1 MTGDGRPKAVDRI
14 RGAAAAH
21 GLPRR
26 ADSRYCPPMADDR
39 IPLGISSCLLGANVR
54 YDGGHKLDRYLHDVL
69 GRYVR
74 WVAVC
79 PEVECGLGVPRESM
93 RLVGD
98 PAAPRLVTTRT
109 GVDLTARMETWA
121 RDRAAS
127 LEAEDLRG
135 FVFKSASPSSG
146 LRSVKV
152 YDEKGNPTRRGVGI
166 FARAF
171 TERFPLLPVEDEG
184 RLHDPAIRENFIE
197 CVFAFD
203 RWRSFVQGDGSIGG
217 LVEFHTVHKLL
228 LMSHDPRA
236 PSALGSLVAGA
247 RARGA
252 AGRRAL
258 LEEYGAGFMTALARE
273 ATVKKNVNVLQH
285 AMGYFKRELAA
296 DEKAEL
302 LEVIGQYH
310 RGLVPLVVPL
320 VLLRHYVRK
329 FKEPYLA
336 RQVWLDPHPAELA
349 LRNHV

>member
-1 MTGDGRPKAVDRI
+1 
-14 RGAAAAH
+14 
-21 GLPRR
+21 
-26 ADSRYCPPMADDR
+26 MADDR
-39 IPLGISSCLLGANVR
+39 IPLGISSCLLGIYGG
-54 YDGGHKLDRYLHDVL
+54 YDRGHKLDRYLRDEL
-69 GRYVR
+69 GRFVR
-74 WVAVC
+74 WVTGC

-93 RLVGD
+93 HLVGD
-98 PAAPRLVTTRT
+98 PSSPRLVTIRS
-109 GVDLTARMETWA
+109 GIDLTARMEAWA
-121 RDRAAS
+121 RARAAE

-135 FVFKSASPSSG
+135 FVFKASSPSSG
-146 LRSVKV
+146 LRGVKV

-171 TERFPLLPVEDEG
+171 TERFPLVPVEDEG
-184 RLHDPAIRENFIE
+184 RLHDAGIRENFIE
-197 CVFAFD
+197 RVFAYH
-203 RWRSFVQGDGSIGG
+203 RWRVFECGDGTPGG

-247 RARGA
+247 RARGRD
-252 AGRRAL
+252 GRRAL
-258 LEEYGAGFMTALARE
+258 LAEYGAGLMATLARE
-273 ATVKKNVNVLQH
+273 ATTKKNVNVLQH
-285 AMGYFKRELAA
+285 AMGYFKRELAG

-302 LEVIGQYH
+302 LEVIAQYH

-329 FKEPYLA
+329 YGEPYLA